1 MQYPLTRR
9 HPRTP
14 TPQSPCLVRSR
25 SGAENSSTSMNTSQR
40 FSSRSKSTTR
50 SRNIPIEENI
60 NLSSTMHK
68 KYANQDN
75 CSRDGFVRFLQRGS
89 PRDSPATKRPNS
101 ASRSS
106 SAWALSPGRSLFN
119 MFPPELP
126 AVTSGEREKTKGGA
140 GAVSGVLKY
149 FRQKKVSPVQEEEY
163 HRFRVLHNRLLQW
176 RFANARAEAAMAS
189 TRIVAEVIKLPSS
202 SYLLPI

>member
-1 MQYPLTRR
+1 
-9 HPRTP
+9 
-14 TPQSPCLVRSR
+14 
-25 SGAENSSTSMNTSQR
+25 
-40 FSSRSKSTTR
+40 
-50 SRNIPIEENI
+50 
-60 NLSSTMHK
+60 
-68 KYANQDN
+68 
-75 CSRDGFVRFLQRGS
+75 
-89 PRDSPATKRPNS
+89 
-101 ASRSS
+101 
-106 SAWALSPGRSLFN
+106 

-189 TRIVAEVIKLPSS
+189 TRIVAEVIKLPLS